1 MQTSDPHHSPTPEP
15 EPEPT
20 LYAVVA
26 EFISGDALVRG
37 ARKLRE
43 EGYTR
48 WDAYSPYPVHGIDPA
63 IGIRPT
69 ILPWFVLVAGLS
81 GTASAILLQ
90 WYVNAFDYP
99 FKLSGKPIF
108 SLAANIPV
116 AFELTIL
123 FAALTAFFGMLV
135 MNKLNEFYHPL
146 FGSRLFSRVTS
157 DRFVIAIEAS
167 DPKFDLAT
175 VRRQCEE
182 AGAIAVEDCYEGV
195 DALPAPATDQTPT
208 GIGVALSSMGVTP
221 DTNQPRRWL
230 SSKKIPSP
238 IAWVVAGASLL
249 MLIPPG
255 LVAKARLSKSAEPPI
270 RWDAGMAFQPK
281 LKPQTPSNLF
291 PDGREQRMP
300 IAGTVARGDRQ
311 IDDALYRGKHDDGTY
326 IAGFPMTLTPQMARR
341 GQERFNIYC
350 SVCHGHTGAG
360 DGLVAKRAEALQE
373 PLWIPP
379 TSLHAENVITQPEG
393 QIFETITNGVRTMPP
408 YGDRIAPEDRWAIIL
423 YVRSLQR
430 SQAASLDDVPADVRA
445 TLK

>member
-1 MQTSDPHHSPTPEP
+1 MQTPDPHHSSVPAP

-26 EFISGDALVRG
+26 EFASGDALVNG

-43 EGYTR
+43 EGYSH

-69 ILPWFVLVAGLS
+69 SLPWFVLAAGLS

-90 WYVNAFDYP
+90 WYVNAYDYP

-146 FGSRLFSRVTS
+146 FGSRLFSRVTT
-157 DRFVIAIEAS
+157 DRFLIAIEAS

-175 VRRQCEE
+175 VRRRCEE
-182 AGAIAVEDCYEGV
+182 AGAIVVEDCYEGV
-195 DALPAPATDQTPT
+195 DTLPAPVPDESPT
-208 GIGVALSSMGVTP
+208 GLGVALSSMGVTP
-221 DTNQPRRWL
+221 DTQRSKHRL
-230 SSKKIPSP
+230 SSNKIPTP
-238 IAWVVAGASLL
+238 IGWAIAIATLIL
-249 MLIPPG
+249 LIPPG
-255 LVAKARLSKSAEPPI
+255 LIAKARLMKSAEPPI

-281 LKPQTPSNLF
+281 FKPQTPSNLF

-300 IAGTVARGDRQ
+300 VPGTVARGDRQ
-311 IDDALYRGKHDDGTY
+311 IDDALYRGQHDDRTY
-326 IAGFPMTLTPQMARR
+326 VKGFPMAVTAQMARR

-350 SVCHGHTGAG
+350 SVCHGMTGAG

-379 TSLHAENVITQPEG
+379 TSLLSEPVVIQPEG
-393 QIFETITNGVRTMPP
+393 QIFDTITHGVRTMPP
-408 YGDRIAPEDRWAIIL
+408 YGDRITPEDRWAIIL

-430 SQAASLDDVPADVRA
+430 SQAASLDDVPANIQA

>member
-1 MQTSDPHHSPTPEP
+1 MQTSDPHHSHAPEP

-26 EFISGDALVRG
+26 EFYSGDALVQG

-63 IGIRPT
+63 LGIRPT
-69 ILPWFVLVAGLS
+69 VLPWIVLGAGLS
-81 GTASAILLQ
+81 GTTAAILLQ
-90 WYVNAFDYP
+90 WYTNAFDYP

-108 SLAANIPV
+108 SLTANIPV

-123 FAALTAFFGMLV
+123 FAALAAFFGMLV
-135 MNKLNEFYHPL
+135 LNRLAEFYHPL
-146 FGSRLFSRVTS
+146 FGSKLFSRVTT

-175 VRRQCEE
+175 VRRRCEE
-182 AGAIAVEDCYEGV
+182 AGAIAIEDCYEGIDTPAV
-195 DALPAPATDQTPT
+195 ADGDDSTSGLNLAL
-208 GIGVALSSMGVTP
+208 GSMGVTP
-221 DTNQPRRWL
+221 GAERPKRRL
-230 SSKKIPSP
+230 TSDKIPTP
-238 IAWVVAGASLL
+238 IGWAVAIATLI

-255 LVAKARLSKSAEPPI
+255 LVAKARLSKSAEPPF

-281 LKPQTPSNLF
+281 LKPQTPSHFF
-291 PDGREQRMP
+291 PDGREQRLP
-300 IAGTVARGDRQ
+300 VPGTVARGDRQ
-311 IDDALYRGKHDDGTY
+311 INDALYRGKLDDGTY
-326 IAGFPMTLTPQMARR
+326 IKGFPMTVTPQMVRR

-350 SVCHGHTGAG
+350 SVCHGLTGAG
-360 DGLVAKRAEALQE
+360 DGLVAKRAEVLQE
-373 PLWIPP
+373 PMWVPP
-379 TSLHAENVITQPEG
+379 ISLYAEHVQTQPEG
-393 QIFETITNGVRTMPP
+393 QIFETITNGIRTMPP
-408 YGDRIAPEDRWAIIL
+408 YGTRIEPEDRWAIIL

-430 SQAASLDDVPADVRA
+430 SQAASLNDVPADMRA

>member
-1 MQTSDPHHSPTPEP
+1 MQTSDPHHHAPVAEP
-15 EPEPT
+15 EPK

-26 EFISGDALVRG
+26 EFLSGDELVQG
-37 ARKLRE
+37 ANKLRQD
-43 EGYTR
+43 GYTR

-69 ILPWFVLVAGLS
+69 ALPWIVLVAGLT
-81 GTASAILLQ
+81 GTASAIALQ
-90 WYVNAFDYP
+90 WYTNVFDYP

-135 MNKLNEFYHPL
+135 LNKLAEFYHPL
-146 FGSRLFSRVTS
+146 FGSKLFGRVTT
-157 DRFVIAIEAS
+157 DRFVIAIEAD

-175 VRRQCEE
+175 VRRRFEE
-182 AGAIAVEDCYEGV
+182 VGAIAIEDCYEGIDTPPPV
-195 DALPAPATDQTPT
+195 PAADSPT
-208 GIGVALSSMGVTP
+208 GLGLALGSMGMSSDSVENRRGRLSS
-221 DTNQPRRWL
+221 
-230 SSKKIPSP
+230 SKIPSS
-238 IAWVVAGASLL
+238 ILWTVGIVTLL

-255 LVAKARLSKSAEPPI
+255 LIAKARLSKSAEPPF

-281 LKPQTPSNLF
+281 FKPQTVSMLF
-291 PDGREQRMP
+291 ADHREQRLP
-300 IAGTVARGDRQ
+300 VPGTVARGDRQ
-311 IDDALYRGKHDDGTY
+311 TNSHLYRGKQKDGTY
-326 IAGFPMTLTPQMARR
+326 AKGFPMAVTPQLVHR

-350 SVCHGHTGAG
+350 SVCHGLTGAG

-373 PLWIPP
+373 PLWVPP
-379 TSLHAENVITQPEG
+379 ISLYTDLVRTMPEG

-408 YGDRIAPEDRWAIIL
+408 YGSRISAEDRWAIIL

-430 SQAASLDDVPADVRA
+430 SQGASLADVPADIQP